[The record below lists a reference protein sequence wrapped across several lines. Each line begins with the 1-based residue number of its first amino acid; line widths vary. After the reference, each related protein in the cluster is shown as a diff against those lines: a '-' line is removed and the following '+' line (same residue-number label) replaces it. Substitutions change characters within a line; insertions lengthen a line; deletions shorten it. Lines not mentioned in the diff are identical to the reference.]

1 MTESTRREKNY
12 SFVRFTGTRCLFDS
26 VFLHHKHIQPF
37 HGAPQWLEQL
47 DRLSK
52 NPSGLF

>member
-12 SFVRFTGTRCLFDS
+12 SFVRFTGTRCQKDS

-37 HGAPQWLEQL
+37 HSAPQWLEQL

-52 NPSGLF
+52 NPSCLF